1 MDKNIRKPGR
11 TYLADVLDSNK
22 RQTQLETNCVKI
34 GTIETFDPSNQ
45 RARVKIA
52 YKQVKDILEDGTHV
66 YEEYPLLMD
75 VPVFVL
81 FGGVDILTMPI
92 SPGDSCIV
100 LFNDDEMGQWAK
112 SGGGFPVNFV
122 MHDLSYAIA
131 LVGIR
136 PLSNVITNYLANGIR
151 LSHGGGNSQM
161 DLKDNLI
168 ETIATLFL
176 HNGNAE
182 VTGDTL
188 IRGNLTVLGNITGGS
203 GSGSLT
209 INGDAQI
216 NGQLYTTDNDGTIH
230 YNTHTHGG
238 VMPGGGDTDEPNKA

>member
-1 MDKNIRKPGR
+1 M
-11 TYLADVLDSNK
+11 LAINA
-22 RQTQLETNCVKI
+22 VKI
-34 GTIETFDPSNQ
+34 GTIKSFNAGTQ
-45 RARVKIA
+45 RAEIEIA
-52 YKQVKDILEDGTHV
+52 YKQVRDLLEDGTRV
-66 YEEYPLLMD
+66 YQDYPVLKD
-75 VPVFVL
+75 CPVITL
-81 FGGVDILTMPI
+81 FGGVDFLSMPI
-92 SPGDSCIV
+92 QPGDNCLV
-100 LFNDDEMGQWAK
+100 LFNDCDMDQWATNGD
-112 SGGGFPVNFV
+112 GGHPSTSR
-122 MHDLSYAIA
+122 MHDLSDAIA
-131 LVGIR
+131 IVGIR

-151 LSHGGGNSQM
+151 LSHGGGNAQM

-209 INGDAQI
+209 INGNAQI

-238 VMPGGGDTDEPNKA
+238 IMPGGGDTDEPNKA